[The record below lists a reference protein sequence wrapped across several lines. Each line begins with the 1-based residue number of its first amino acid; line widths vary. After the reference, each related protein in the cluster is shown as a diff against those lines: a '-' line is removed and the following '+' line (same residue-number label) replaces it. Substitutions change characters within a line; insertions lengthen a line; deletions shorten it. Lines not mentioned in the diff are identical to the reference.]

1 MEFVLPAR
9 CCRHSPCRRKDR
21 HRRSE
26 VGGESPSEKMPAQPG
41 RAEARWRAMRASSFA
56 KATRDDSSLLVQ
68 YVSTTDPRL
77 LGGVE
82 VIHSSF
88 SRFTQ
93 ESVRVLA

>member
-9 CCRHSPCRRKDR
+9 CCLHSPCRRKDR

-26 VGGESPSEKMPAQPG
+26 VGGDSPSEKMRAQPG
-41 RAEARWRAMRASSFA
+41 RAEARLRALRGSSFV
-56 KATRDDSSLLVQ
+56 KATRANSSLSVQ
-68 YVSTTDPRL
+68 YASTTDPGL